1 MGLPSTSSNT
11 TYFGQVFE
19 NDAVSLMQKLV
30 YKGGQVEEEFVETE
44 YYKDLGCIGK
54 EHHTV
59 FFFALL
65 QLL

>member
-1 MGLPSTSSNT
+1 
-11 TYFGQVFE
+11 
-19 NDAVSLMQKLV
+19 MQKLV

-65 QLL
+65 QLLWETQT